1 MQGRGVV
8 RGEPYLRPCSLAG
21 PRVHILH
28 GLFEVPLLM
37 NLLAPI
43 DAAANAWDMSPLGPG
58 LADRTPTPSSIID
71 IGPQRNVLRYKLP
84 RAPSCRTRGGCS
96 VAR

>member
-1 MQGRGVV
+1 
-8 RGEPYLRPCSLAG
+8 
-21 PRVHILH
+21 
-28 GLFEVPLLM
+28 M

-84 RAPSCRTRGGCS
+84 RAPSAHSPVLLVSTDLS
-96 VAR
+96 STP